1 MGFFLYAFLVS
12 CWTCKHHLR
21 HNRFDDLNKCILNR
35 RLDNTTGF
43 AEEARLSEQ
52 KCGLNGQW
60 YEAIP
65 RTFYR

>member
-1 MGFFLYAFLVS
+1 
-12 CWTCKHHLR
+12 
-21 HNRFDDLNKCILNR
+21 LNKCILNR